1 MGGFNHVHIF
11 WKVHLH
17 TSVLVLP
24 TLLQF
29 PSNIIQAGMDRK
41 TDFDQP
47 ERRQPTHQ
55 HHQIEHVEM
64 GMGTH
69 KICYF

>member
-1 MGGFNHVHIF
+1 
-11 WKVHLH
+11 
-17 TSVLVLP
+17 
-24 TLLQF
+24 
-29 PSNIIQAGMDRK
+29 MDRK